1 MLLFGLFIVSYW
13 ILKTGMGKGLFGGPS
28 QSNIEY
34 MYQNQLTFSRAY
46 IEETTVPV
54 SDNLKLLNTWVT
66 RIFTAI
72 VLQCV
77 AIYLISQFPGFKS
90 PFWLGIVL
98 QFYTYGSAYIFYA
111 SSWDDQ
117 SEQI

>member
-1 MLLFGLFIVSYW
+1 M
-13 ILKTGMGKGLFGGPS
+13 
-28 QSNIEY
+28 Q
-34 MYQNQLTFSRAY
+34 
-46 IEETTVPV
+46 ETTVPL
-54 SDNLKLLNTWVT
+54 SDNLKLLNNWVT

-77 AIYLISQFPGFKS
+77 AIYLISQFPGFTS

-98 QFYTYGSAYIFYA
+98 QFYTYSSAYIFY
-111 SSWDDQ
+111 SSNWGDQ